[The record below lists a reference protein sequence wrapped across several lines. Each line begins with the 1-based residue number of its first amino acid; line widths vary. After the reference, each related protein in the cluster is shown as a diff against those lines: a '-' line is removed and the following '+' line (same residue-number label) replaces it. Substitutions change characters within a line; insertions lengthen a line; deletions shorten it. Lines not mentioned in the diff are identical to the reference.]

1 MNYNTLQG
9 PGSYFTVDICSFLAN
24 IETIPR
30 KHETVSTRVLMK
42 RQTLLKSISQNDY
55 NHFIHIFM
63 SNLRLQQG
71 LEDKFEVEKVVKEP

>member
-9 PGSYFTVDICSFLAN
+9 PGSYFTVDICSF
-24 IETIPR
+24 PR
-30 KHETVSTRVLMK
+30 KQEIVSTRVLMK